1 MSQNNLINSNL
12 NLFDCLHSRSV
23 SWVRRRDGHILV
35 VDTETFTK
43 DPRISSVIN
52 REANIWELRDM
63 LQ

>member
-1 MSQNNLINSNL
+1 MTDSP
-12 NLFDCLHSRSV
+12 LFRSV

-35 VDTETFTK
+35 VDKETFTK

-52 REANIWELRDM
+52 RVANIWELRDI

>member
-1 MSQNNLINSNL
+1 MSDIKYDSQ
-12 NLFDCLHSRSV
+12 LFRSV

-35 VDTETFTK
+35 VDKETFTK

-52 REANIWELRDM
+52 RVANIWELRDM